1 MRTHNKNTS
10 VTSVIYDC
18 LPEALQGFES
28 ISRYWDDKHNI
39 YAAKIVQGEY
49 YVTSHGE
56 MISTVLGSCVSA
68 CIRDKKLGLGGMN
81 HFMLPMD
88 SKFKHSSW
96 KDNPVDS
103 AARYGN
109 VAMERLIN
117 AIIAHGGR
125 RENFEIKLFGGGRL
139 MNITIDVGKDNIDFV
154 REYLHKE
161 KLRINSEDLGGEYP
175 RKVMYFPESGRA
187 MVKKLMRMHNETIVQ
202 REKQYIETLK
212 TQPVE
217 GEIEIFGN

>member
-1 MRTHNKNTS
+1 MRTRSTP
-10 VTSVIYDC
+10 VIYDC
-18 LPEALQGFES
+18 LPDALPGFEK

-49 YVTSHGE
+49 YVTTHGE
-56 MISTVLGSCVSA
+56 MITTVLGSCVSA
-68 CIRDKKLGLGGMN
+68 CIRDKKLGIGGMN

-88 SKFKHSSW
+88 SKYQHSSW
-96 KDNPVDS
+96 KDNPVDI

-117 AIIAHGGR
+117 ALIAHGGR

-139 MNITIDVGKDNIDFV
+139 LNITMDVGKDNIEFV
-154 REYLHKE
+154 RDYLHKE
-161 KLRINSEDLGGEYP
+161 NLRIHTEDMGGEYP
-175 RKVMYFPESGRA
+175 RKVMYFPASGRA
-187 MVKKLMRMHNETIVQ
+187 MVKKLMRMHNETLLQ
-202 REKQYIETLK
+202 REKQYIEILQ

-217 GEIEIFGN
+217 GEVEIFRK